1 MHCRYSRV
9 AVCALAA
16 AFLSGCRE
24 EPRPSSTPPPAPPP
38 SAESAG
44 GDLQPLTSRDA
55 ASGDAP
61 APGSVPSSSLPPGH
75 PPLDASAPP
84 VLPADASGSVSGTL
98 EAAAAHK
105 STIEGGA
112 IYFIARNAARQ
123 IVAVRRSEE
132 IKLPQKFQLSAADA
146 MVAGTAFEGPLDIT
160 ARWSQRGDAMPAAG
174 DIEGVARGVAV
185 GAKNVKIVLSDV
197 RK

>member
-16 AFLSGCRE
+16 ALLAGCRE
-24 EPRPSSTPPPAPPP
+24 EPRSSAPRSTPPP
-38 SAESAG
+38 SAEGTG
-44 GDLQPLTSRDA
+44 GDLQPLTSRDP

-61 APGSVPSSSLPPGH
+61 APSTLPPGH

-84 VLPADASGSVSGTL
+84 ALPADAGGSVSGTL
-98 EAAAAHK
+98 ETAAAHK

-112 IYFIARNAARQ
+112 IYFIARNPARQ
-123 IVAVRRSEE
+123 IVAVRRSESVE
-132 IKLPQKFQLSAADA
+132 LPQKFQLSAADA